1 MKLFKAIWIVVFG
14 LIINMTNAQDLNEVL
29 EGHFESINQEALSE
43 VQSMYVTGKS
53 GRMGQEF
60 DFQIWQQRPNMFRME
75 VDVQGQK
82 MIQLYDGEKA
92 YMVAPWTGT
101 KEPQELGKTQTDQME
116 DQADM
121 DGDLWNWKEKGS
133 TLTYEGTEDFEGSE
147 VYILKLIK
155 DNGDIT
161 KFYLDADSYLPIKT
175 SSKIQMQ
182 GSEVEV
188 ETYMSNYKE
197 ANNIVIAHYIETRM
211 GGEVMSTVTI
221 EAMAFNV
228 DMPKDIFV
236 KPVAEETKTVQPEIE
251 KK

>member
-1 MKLFKAIWIVVFG
+1 MKLFKAIWIIAFG
-14 LIINMTNAQDLNEVL
+14 LLVNMTNAQDLDEIL
-29 EGHFESINQEALSE
+29 EAHYETINQEALSQ
-43 VQSMYVTGKS
+43 VQNMHIIGKS

-60 DFQIWQQRPNMFRME
+60 DFEIWKQRPGMFRME

-101 KEPQELGKTQTDQME
+101 KEPQELGETQTDQME

-133 TLTYEGTEDFEGSE
+133 TLTYEGTEDFEGAE

-155 DNGDIT
+155 DNGDII
-161 KFYLDADSYLPIKT
+161 KYYLDTDSYLPIKT
-175 SSKIQMQ
+175 TSKIQMQ
-182 GSEVEV
+182 GAEVEM
-188 ETYMSNYKE
+188 EIFMSNYKE
-197 ANNIVIAHYIETRM
+197 VNDMVMPHYVETRM

-221 EAMAFNV
+221 ETIEMNV
-228 DMPKDIFV
+228 EMPKDIFV
-236 KPVAEETKTVQPEIE
+236 KPAAEESKAESTDTE